1 VDHVPATLRD
11 LRSIHIDAPPEKVFD
26 YLADPDHFIAGLAAG
41 HQARIVDMHR
51 AADGSVDSFECTY
64 DEVGR
69 VKSMTMTPEQLVP
82 DRRIA
87 YRSSAGPV
95 HVFTLEPDA
104 GGTTL
109 SYGWDGPRLRKM
121 LGAVFTHT
129 DRDIERALAV
139 HKQGIE
145 ALP

>member
-1 VDHVPATLRD
+1 VDHVPDTLKD

-26 YLADPDHFIAGLAAG
+26 YLADPHHFIAGLAAG
-41 HQARIVDMHR
+41 HQARVVDVHR
-51 AADGSVDSFECTY
+51 AADGSVLSFECRY
-64 DEVGR
+64 REAGLGR
-69 VKSMTMTPEQLVP
+69 AMTMTPQQVVP

-109 SYGWDGPRLRKM
+109 AYGWDGPRLLKM
-121 LGAVFTHT
+121 LGAVLAHT
-129 DRDIERALAV
+129 DKDIERALAI